1 MTLSANS
8 VTATTFSPPLSSV
21 SEQQAGWLLIRAA
34 ENLLKSLSRGQAI
47 TAPMMRD
54 AMVAA
59 FGGFDS
65 AGAWTWKL
73 AYEALEAAQV
83 MFLRRYLSGMKASAT
98 TPEQLLSMLG
108 KLAALTPTQTRRS
121 EESALLQQFSTPIEL
136 AAIAVS
142 AAAITANDVVLEPSA
157 GTGILAVHADVT
169 GAWVVLNELAD
180 TRARMLELLFPG
192 APVTRFN
199 AEHIDDRLPE
209 GFAPSVVL
217 MNPPFSAAPNV
228 SGTHAGV
235 DLRHI
240 RSAINRLAPGGR
252 LVAITSFGLTP
263 SNAKYE
269 AAFREL
275 AKTSTL
281 VFTAGLATG
290 FFKRHGT
297 SIETRMLVFDKHP
310 EPLGHVTAHALCNSF
325 EELARALPHNLPPRL
340 PVAPTFTPVFGAARF
355 PNPQAK
361 STPSASTFGP
371 AAPPAVS
378 PRNSADLKRSP
389 SPSVVGTSKLQ
400 ARSGFEE
407 GMTAV
412 ELTYEVIE
420 TPEARMTSADA
431 LYEPYAPERIRIPGA
446 KPHPTKLVQSAA
458 MASVVPPIPT
468 YRPHL
473 LPGVVENGLLSDAQL
488 ETLIY
493 AGEAHEKFLMGH
505 WRLDEAMML
514 HPAAEADGTTYRR
527 AFFIGDGT
535 GSGKGR
541 QVTGIVLDN
550 WLKGRRRALWISKS
564 EDLLEDAQRDWSDLG
579 MEKLLVVPQAR
590 YKPTKPITLSEGV
603 LFTTYATLRSETQDG
618 VARVDQLVKW
628 LGQDF
633 DGVIIFDEAHAMGNA
648 APSNTDRGQQRGSQQ
663 GIKGLHL
670 QRLLPKARIVYVS
683 ATGATVVENLAY
695 AERLGLWG
703 SDDLPFDTRQKF
715 VSAMHEGG
723 VAAAEVLARD
733 LKSLGFY
740 TARSLSYEGI
750 EVDILEHEL
759 TSAQVKTYDA
769 YADAYQ
775 LIHANLTAALMS
787 SNVTG
792 DEGTRNPQA
801 KSAAMS
807 AFEGAKL
814 RFFQHLIT
822 GMKVPSLIRAAETDL
837 AAGDAVVVQLVSTSE
852 AVMDRRLAD
861 IPPTEW
867 NDLSIDVTP
876 REYIFDYLKSSF
888 PTQLYEVYTDENGK
902 ECSRP
907 VVDAMGNPVQCRD
920 AVRRRDRMIEHLAA
934 LAPVQSALDQLIQ
947 HFGTDMVAE
956 VTGRSRRIVKRRA
969 KHGDVLAVETRPG
982 SANIAETQ
990 AFMDNLKR
998 ILIFSDAGGTG
1009 RSYHADLGA
1018 VNQRRRI
1025 HYLLEGGWIASNAI
1039 QGLGRT
1045 NRTNQAH
1052 PPRFRPVTTNVR
1064 GERRFI
1070 STISRRLDSLGA
1082 ITRGERKTGGQ
1093 GLYKASDSLE
1103 NRYAYDALRHFYRLM
1118 IEGKIACC
1126 SLQRF
1131 TDATGLRLTSETGAL
1146 LADPPPLTRFLNRLL
1161 ALQISLQN
1169 ELFAVFEALI
1179 AARVESA
1186 IAGGTYDVGL
1196 ETISADSIMV
1206 AARNTIATNAATGA
1220 ITEILEVKRR
1230 ERNTPLTGAK
1240 AMEMARAHGSILVA
1254 NTRSGRA
1261 AVQIPWSSLTL
1272 DDGTVKKRVLLL
1284 RPMEQQAVGID
1295 DMLESSWGAA
1305 DAETFTRLWEDEIAK
1320 VPTFKDSRFHI
1331 ITGLLL
1337 PIWKRLPMENP
1348 RIYRFVT
1355 DEGENVIG
1363 RLVPPECLDAFD
1375 APASEPLNR
1384 DEVWEQ
1390 LMSGIAFT
1398 LEPDLRLRKVMS
1410 MGRTRFELTNFDAD
1424 ALDRFKAMGLFTE
1437 MISYR
1442 TCLFVPV
1449 SDEGK
1454 EALARLL
1461 SKHPV
1466 LAS

>member
-1 MTLSANS
+1 MTLSVNS
-8 VTATTFSPPLSSV
+8 VTATPLSPPLSDI
-21 SEQQAGWLLIRAA
+21 SEQRAGWLLIRAA
-34 ENLLKSLSRGQAI
+34 ENLLKSLSRGQAV
-47 TAPMMRD
+47 TTPMMRD
-54 AMVAA
+54 AMVEA

-73 AYEALEAAQV
+73 AAEALEAAQV
-83 MFLRRYLSGMKASAT
+83 MFLRRYLSGMKASAK
-98 TPEQLLSMLG
+98 TPEQLLAMLG

-121 EESALLQQFSTPIEL
+121 EESVELQQFSTPIEL
-136 AAIAVS
+136 AAIAAE

-157 GTGILAVHADVT
+157 GTGVLAVHADAT
-169 GAWVVLNELAD
+169 GAWIVLNELAD

-199 AEHIDDRLPE
+199 AEHIDDRLPDE
-209 GFAPSVVL
+209 FAPSVVL

-228 SGTHAGV
+228 AGTHAGV

-240 RSAINRLAPGGR
+240 RSALNRLAPGGR

-263 SNAKYE
+263 SNPKY
-269 AAFREL
+269 ADAFREL
-275 AKTSTL
+275 SKTSTL
-281 VFTAGLATG
+281 VFTAGLASG
-290 FFKRHGT
+290 FFRRHGT
-297 SIETRMLVFDKHP
+297 SIETRMLVFDKQP
-310 EPLGHVTAHALCNSF
+310 APLEHVTAHALCNSF
-325 EELARALPHNLPPRL
+325 EDLARALPHNIPPRL
-340 PVAPTFTPVFGAARF
+340 PVTPIFTPTFGNDR
-355 PNPQAK
+355 K
-361 STPSASTFGP
+361 
-371 AAPPAVS
+371 PAVFAQT
-378 PRNSADLKRSP
+378 SAISSRSP
-389 SPSVVGTSKLQ
+389 SVSPGDVAKLQ
-400 ARSGFEE
+400 EHSGIAA
-407 GMTAV
+407 GITSV
-412 ELTYEVIE
+412 ELAYEVIE
-420 TPEARMTSADA
+420 NPKARMTSADA
-431 LYEPYAPERIRIPGA
+431 LYEPYAPERICIPGA

-473 LPGVVENGLLSDAQL
+473 LPGIVENGLLSDAQL
-488 ETLIY
+488 ETVVY
-493 AGEAHEKFLMGH
+493 AGEAHEKFLLGH
-505 WRLDEAMML
+505 WQLDEAMML
-514 HPAAEADGTTYRR
+514 HPASENQGTTYRR

-541 QVTGIVLDN
+541 QVAGIILDN

-590 YKPTKPITLSEGV
+590 YKPIKPISLSEGI
-603 LFTTYATLRSETQDG
+603 LFTTYATLRSESQDG

-633 DGVIIFDEAHAMGNA
+633 DGVIVFDEAHAMGNA
-648 APSNTDRGQQRGSQQ
+648 APSNTDRGHQRGSQQ

-715 VSAMHEGG
+715 VCAMHEGG

-733 LKSLGFY
+733 LKSLGYY

-759 TSAQVKTYDA
+759 TPAQVKIYDA

-775 LIHANLTAALMS
+775 LIHANLSAALTS
-787 SNVTG
+787 SNVVG
-792 DEGTRNPQA
+792 DEGTRNAQA

-822 GMKVPSLIRAAETDL
+822 GMKVPSLIRAMEADL

-861 IPPTEW
+861 IPPAEW

-876 REYIFDYLKSSF
+876 REYILDYLNNSF
-888 PTQLYEVYTDENGK
+888 PTQLYEVYSDENGK

-907 VVDAMGNPVQCRD
+907 VFDAMGHPVQCRD
-920 AVRRRDRMIEHLAA
+920 ALRRRDRMIERLAA
-934 LAPVQSALDQLIQ
+934 MAPVQSALDQLIA
-947 HFGTDMVAE
+947 HFGSDMVAE

-990 AFMDNLKR
+990 AFMDDVKR

-1093 GLYKASDSLE
+1093 GMYKASDSLE

-1118 IEGKIACC
+1118 IEGKILCC

-1161 ALQISLQN
+1161 ALQISMQN
-1169 ELFAVFEALI
+1169 ELFALFEALI
-1179 AARVESA
+1179 AARVENA
-1186 IAGGTYDVGL
+1186 IAGGAYDVGL
-1196 ETISADSIMV
+1196 ETITADSIVV
-1206 AARNTIATNAATGA
+1206 AARHTIATNAATNA
-1220 ITEILEVKRR
+1220 ITEIIEVKRR
-1230 ERNTPLTGAK
+1230 ERNKPLTVAK
-1240 AMEMARAHGSILVA
+1240 AMETAAAPGSVIVA
-1254 NTRSGRA
+1254 NTRSSRA

-1272 DDGTVKKRVLLL
+1272 DDGTVKKRVLLI
-1284 RPMEQQAVGID
+1284 RPMEEQAVGID
-1295 DMLESSWGAA
+1295 DMLETSWEAA
-1305 DAETFTRLWEDEIAK
+1305 DAETFTRLWEDEVDK
-1320 VPTFKDSRFHI
+1320 VPPFKDSRFHI

-1337 PIWKRLPMENP
+1337 PIWKRLPMANP

-1355 DEGENVIG
+1355 DDGESVIG

-1375 APASEPLNR
+1375 APTSEPLNR
-1384 DEVWEQ
+1384 DEIWQQ
-1390 LMSGIAFT
+1390 LMGGQAFT
-1398 LEPDLRLRKVMS
+1398 LEPSLRLRKVTS
-1410 MGRTRFELTNFDAD
+1410 MGRTRFELTNFDPD
-1424 ALDRFKAMGLFTE
+1424 ALDRFKVMGLFTE

-1454 EALARLL
+1454 DALARLL

-1466 LAS
+1466 AAS